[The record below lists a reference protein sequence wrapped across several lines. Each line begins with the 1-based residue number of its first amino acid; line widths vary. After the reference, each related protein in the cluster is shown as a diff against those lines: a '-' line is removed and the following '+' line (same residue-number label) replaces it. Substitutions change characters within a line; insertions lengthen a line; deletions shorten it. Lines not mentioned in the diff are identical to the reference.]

1 MYYYIF
7 DQNGLP
13 LDKFERLQTQI
24 SGLLA
29 EFKIGRD
36 CHRRERGSNGII
48 FGHGV
53 EKDRSQ

>member
-13 LDKFERLQTQI
+13 IDKFERLQTQI

-29 EFKIGRD
+29 EFKIGGEMARVTPLRTVQD
-36 CHRRERGSNGII
+36 SGINY
-48 FGHGV
+48 
-53 EKDRSQ
+53 